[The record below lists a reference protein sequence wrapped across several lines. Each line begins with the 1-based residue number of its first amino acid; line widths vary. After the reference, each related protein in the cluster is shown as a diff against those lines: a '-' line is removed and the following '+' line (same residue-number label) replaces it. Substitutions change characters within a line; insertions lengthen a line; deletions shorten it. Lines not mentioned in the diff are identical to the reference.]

1 MSKWQPKKQT
11 EMGMQLLSS
20 SPGIQVAEAQMIS
33 SNTTAILEIPL
44 LDLPHPGDPL
54 NIIQ

>member
-1 MSKWQPKKQT
+1 
-11 EMGMQLLSS
+11 MGMQLLSS

-33 SNTTAILEIPL
+33 SSTTAILEIPL

-54 NIIQ
+54 NIIQW